1 MEDPVR
7 ALEFPAQRAL
17 MASDESRPC
26 SPSGDEYPLVP
37 SSFATAQ
44 IPPDLLD
51 RDEVDSLQGDELGSV
66 RGYGYHSSASSMGH
80 SSDVSARDLEDEK
93 LLRGPS
99 PSSSHSS
106 VSSIP
111 PSALVHS
118 SNALKSPR
126 TAGTRQH
133 TYRRSGTFRRQN
145 SVPSIQIH
153 SDDESDEY
161 ETSWRGGGQ
170 RRSEFSMRSPASPSM
185 KRLPYYSPR
194 GSASKQSIKREYPL
208 VLLHCNLLPPSLPV
222 IGYTGVPNQKILK
235 EVLPT
240 KYYRRWKLLEE
251 KVGSG
256 VLRDRGVL
264 ISHPEDTYDLLEERL
279 LESLEL
285 QQPRLHH
292 GHFLR
297 QQEYDSDR
305 DDGATDDEQGEVC
318 TDCGGRVVTCNDQN
332 RKWEIKV
339 FAANGLMR
347 AGAWAAAWK
356 EMEKV
361 DVEVGLW
368 LPGDVRRELE
378 RRLLEDEVECK
389 LPSQLYKQHSEMSW
403 GSRPPSV
410 QEEARSPLTERSS
423 TANDSSLYLASP
435 PASQEQEQVS
445 SNLHNRKSAA
455 GIDLRT
461 LLINYIRVLAS
472 DRRNIAIGI
481 LSIFVVFLAIAGA
494 RVPASTSS
502 SELQVLPQET
512 VASVPTSVVSMEQ
525 HRAAS
530 ADTSSVLRPIPTSVA
545 DEWQVPPTEEKGT
558 ASSQASYSE
567 MPTTSSELVPA
578 SMPTEAEW
586 QDHVVVDDTSAQSL
600 EAIEQPDTEPQEASV
615 SVDQPEELMVES
627 MEENPEEA
635 SDLTQ
640 STNGEFLGKEVDVQI
655 ESLRLTGSGESGGN
669 TAENMDSLNN
679 MAI

>member
-1 MEDPVR
+1 MWIIAWEKTEAIEYPAR
-7 ALEFPAQRAL
+7 ALEFPAQQTL
-17 MASDESRPC
+17 MASGEQHDPRPC
-26 SPSGDEYPLVP
+26 SPSEDEYPLVP
-37 SSFATAQ
+37 SSLVTAQ

-51 RDEVDSLQGDELGSV
+51 YDEVDSLEGDELRSV
-66 RGYGYHSSASSMGH
+66 RDYGYHSSASSTGH
-80 SSDVSARDLEDEK
+80 SSERDLEDEN
-93 LLRGPS
+93 LLRAPS
-99 PSSSHSS
+99 SMSSHSS

-111 PSALVHS
+111 PSALIHS
-118 SNALKSPR
+118 SNALRSPR
-126 TAGTRQH
+126 TAGTRKH
-133 TYRRSGTFRRQN
+133 TYHRSGTFRRQN

-170 RRSEFSMRSPASPSM
+170 RRSEFSMRSPGSPPM
-185 KRLPYYSPR
+185 KQLPYYSSR
-194 GSASKQSIKREYPL
+194 GSASKKSIRKEFPL

-222 IGYTGVPNQKILK
+222 IGYTGAPNQKILK

-240 KYYRRWKLLEE
+240 KYHRRWKLLEE

-285 QQPRLHH
+285 QRPRLYH
-292 GHFLR
+292 GHFLG
-297 QQEYDSDR
+297 QHEYDSEK
-305 DDGATDDEQGEVC
+305 DDSATDDEQGEVC
-318 TDCGGRVVTCNDQN
+318 PECCGRVITCNDKN

-378 RRLLEDEVECK
+378 RRLVEDESERK
-389 LPSQLYKQHSEMSW
+389 LPLGLSEPVSEVNW
-403 GSRPPSV
+403 GPRPASA
-410 QEEARSPLTERSS
+410 QEACSSLIERSS
-423 TANDSSLYLASP
+423 TANDSSFSLASP
-435 PASQEQEQVS
+435 PASQKQEQVS
-445 SNLHNRKSAA
+445 STINQKSVEE
-455 GIDLRT
+455 IDLRT

-481 LSIFVVFLAIAGA
+481 LSILIVFLAIGGA
-494 RVPASTSS
+494 WAPASASS
-502 SELQVLPQET
+502 SEPQAVPQET
-512 VASVPTSVVSMEQ
+512 VASVPTSVMNIVQ
-525 HRAAS
+525 YQATS
-530 ADTSSVLRPIPTSVA
+530 ADTSSVLSPIPTSVA
-545 DEWQVPPTEEKGT
+545 DEWKVPSTKEEGTESPQ
-558 ASSQASYSE
+558 SSYPE
-567 MPTTSSELVPA
+567 MPATSSEPIPA
-578 SMPTEAEW
+578 SIPTEAEM

-600 EAIEQPDTEPQEASV
+600 EASDQPGTEPQEASV
-615 SVDQPEELMVES
+615 SVDQSEEPTVES
-627 MEENPEEA
+627 MEEIPEA

-640 STNGEFLGKEVDVQI
+640 STDGE
-655 ESLRLTGSGESGGN
+655 
-669 TAENMDSLNN
+669 
-679 MAI
+679 